1 MGGSGPAI
9 QPERVDAPREGP
21 GAEGHRFPTVLA
33 RAGRPSDEA
42 AANHSARR
50 PDGEIS
56 SSSEM
61 ANGIG
66 DVVFTFYQETWTDAL
81 KREMFMAGDRLLA
94 TLMEEASVRRLLVA
108 DPYRSAPIQWARRL
122 SGQRSAPFPAKV
134 HRAFVDPKRL
144 RRRDP
149 ASVRALEHVY
159 RSYDRILAKAAAKLG
174 ADRPAVITTN
184 PFVAGF
190 SPLRWAGPVT
200 FYAWDDWP
208 SGLPVKRWW
217 TAYEEA
223 FARIRDSQRAVV
235 GVSEAI
241 IDRIRPTG
249 PSAVVP
255 NGVEP
260 EEWRRPG
267 EPPAWFA
274 ELPSP
279 RILYVGVLT
288 DRLDIEAIGETAAR
302 FPHGSLV
309 LLGPVADPAV
319 VEPLRRYANV
329 QIRPPVGRADVAS
342 VIHAADVCI
351 MPHRHIQLTK
361 AMSPLKLYEYLAGG
375 RPVAASDLPPVRA
388 VDPRIVCVPEWGSF
402 SDGVDQALRRGP
414 LPEETRLAF
423 IEANSWSRRHAQIL
437 GIAFGLSAAR

>member
-1 MGGSGPAI
+1 MGGSEPAI
-9 QPERVDAPREGP
+9 QSQRVGVPREAA
-21 GAEGHRFPTVLA
+21 GA
-33 RAGRPSDEA
+33 
-42 AANHSARR
+42 
-50 PDGEIS
+50 
-56 SSSEM
+56 
-61 ANGIG
+61 

-81 KREMFMAGDRLLA
+81 NREMYMSGDRLLA
-94 TLMEEASVRRLLVA
+94 TLMEEPSVRRLLVA
-108 DPYRSAPIQWARRL
+108 NPYRSAPIQWARRL
-122 SGQRSAPFPAKV
+122 SGQRSAPFPANV
-134 HRAFVDPKRL
+134 HRAFVGPKRL

-149 ASVRALEHVY
+149 ASVRALERVY
-159 RSYDRILAKAAAKLG
+159 RSYDRILAMAAAKLG
-174 ADRPAVITTN
+174 ADRPAVITTS

-223 FARIRDSQRAVV
+223 FARIRDSERAVI

-249 PSAVVP
+249 PSAIVP

-288 DRLDIEAIGETAAR
+288 DRLDLEAIGETAAR

-309 LLGPVADPAV
+309 LVGPVADRAV
-319 VEPLRRYANV
+319 VEPLRRYPNV
-329 QIRPPVGRADVAS
+329 HLRPPVGRAEVAS

-351 MPHRHIQLTK
+351 LPHRHNQLTK

-388 VDPRIVCVPEWGSF
+388 ADPRIVCVPEGGSF
-402 SDGVDQALRRGP
+402 TDGVDEALRRGP
-414 LPEETRLAF
+414 LPEDARLAF
-423 IEANSWSRRHAQIL
+423 IDANSWARRHEQIL
-437 GIAFGLSAAR
+437 RVAVGLSAAR